1 MLKGAAD
8 RSDVRSRRLTAAVA
22 SDGTSGND
30 IYALFERLV
39 VEFGLVGGKLLDFG
53 AGKGALTRRLYR
65 TGRFTRITTVDIM
78 PSRPTDLLEPIDWVS
93 ADLNDALPFSDGG
106 FDVIIAAE
114 VIEHLENPR
123 FVAREWYRLLR
134 PGGWLLLSTP
144 NNESLRSILAL
155 VFRGH
160 YAHFGQKSY
169 PAHITALLRKDLER
183 ILAEAGFDWPSF
195 HYTNY
200 GMIPKTRFSWQKMSI
215 GLLSSL
221 RFSDNFM
228 AVTRKQC

>member
-22 SDGTSGND
+22 SGGTSGND

-39 VEFGLVGGKLLDFG
+39 VEFGGEGKLLDFG
-53 AGKGALTRRLYR
+53 AGKGTLTTRLYR
-65 TGRFTRITTVDIM
+65 TGRFTRITAVDIT
-78 PSRPTDLLEPIDWVS
+78 PRPADLPEPIGWIS

-106 FDVIIAAE
+106 LDVIIATE

-134 PGGWLLLSTP
+134 PGGQLLLSTP

-155 VFRGH
+155 IFRGH
-160 YAHFGQKSY
+160 YAHFGQESY

-183 ILAEAGFDWPSF
+183 ILAEAGFARPSF

-200 GMIPKTRFSWQKMSI
+200 GMIPKTRFSWQQMSI
-215 GLLSSL
+215 GLLGGL
-221 RFSDNFM
+221 RFSDNLM
-228 AVTRKQC
+228 AVARKQC